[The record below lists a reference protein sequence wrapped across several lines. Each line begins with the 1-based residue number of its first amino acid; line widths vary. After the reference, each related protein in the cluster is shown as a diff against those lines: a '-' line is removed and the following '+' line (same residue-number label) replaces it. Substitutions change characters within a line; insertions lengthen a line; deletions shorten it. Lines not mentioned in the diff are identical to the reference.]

1 MVMRR
6 KFGLLVGAIAL
17 VAVVSASSA
26 TVYAVSSVD
35 TRCDAFIDEDGDGI
49 CYNCGNGVGFV
60 DEDGDGICD
69 FCGNGTGFVDEDGDG
84 ICDNWDA
91 EAGRG
96 YGRRIGRG
104 RGSRF
109 IDEDGD
115 GICDNWDA
123 ETGRGYGNGGG
134 NGRGNGCGRNCWR

>member
-1 MVMRR
+1 MRR

-35 TRCDAFIDEDGDGI
+35 TRCVAFIDEDGDGI
-49 CYNCGNGVGFV
+49 CDNC
-60 DEDGDGICD
+60 GDGI
-69 FCGNGTGFVDEDGDG
+69 G
-84 ICDNWDA
+84 
-91 EAGRG
+91 
-96 YGRRIGRG
+96 
-104 RGSRF
+104 F

-115 GICDNWDA
+115 GIYDNWDA